1 MMVEPGDTLR
11 VLHVASEVAPWSQ
24 TGGLADV
31 AASLPP
37 ACASVT
43 PGLRS
48 ATVAPLYRAS
58 RARLARSGA
67 TLGPPV
73 TVSLAFGPH
82 RFAVTVAPVGK
93 PEAHGVWLVDCPAL
107 YDRDGLYGDAAG
119 NDFADNHVRF
129 AVLCRAALAAAPA
142 ILGGAPDVIHAHD
155 WQAGLANAYARLDD
169 DGGAARA
176 AATVLTVHNLAYRG
190 LFPAAAVPELGL
202 RWSAFDHHH
211 LEFWGHLSLL
221 KAGMAYADVVTTVSP
236 TYAREILTPD
246 RGEGLDGFLRHDV
259 SRVAGIVNGIDAAA
273 WDPATDPALP
283 ARFTRDT
290 LAGKAYCR
298 EQVAREV
305 GLRLDGK
312 TALAVAI
319 ARLTPQKG
327 LDLVADLVPELAA
340 LGVKL
345 VVLGTGERALED
357 RLRWLGE
364 VFGEHLAVRIGFDVD
379 LSRRLYAAADLFV
392 MPSRFEPCGLGQ
404 LYAMRYGALPVVA
417 AVGGLRD
424 TVLDPGDDAAAIG
437 TGFRFE
443 YVDLAGLRWAL
454 GRAADTFRSAPTRFA
469 AMRQAAMARDS
480 SWDASA
486 REYVQLYRAAKRERR
501 S

>member
-1 MMVEPGDTLR
+1 MVAAAGLR

-31 AASLPP
+31 AAALPP
-37 ACASVT
+37 ACAAVT
-43 PGLRS
+43 PGLKS
-48 ATVAPLYRAS
+48 ATVTPLYRTTRS
-58 RARLARSGA
+58 RLRQAGA
-67 TLGPPV
+67 TLGPAFAVEV
-73 TVSLAFGPH
+73 TVGAH
-82 RFAVTVAPVGK
+82 VFAATVAPVGDGGA
-93 PEAHGVWLVDCPAL
+93 AHAVWLVDCPAL
-107 YDRDGLYGDAAG
+107 FDRDGIYGDAAG
-119 NDFADNHVRF
+119 VDFADNHVRF
-129 AVLCRAALAAAPA
+129 AVLCHAALAAAPR
-142 ILGGAPDVIHAHD
+142 ILGGEPDIIHGHD
-155 WQAGLANAYARLDD
+155 WQAGLATTLARLA
-169 DGGAARA
+169 GHR

-190 LFPAAAVPELGL
+190 LFPASAVGDLGL
-202 RWSAFDHHH
+202 PWSVFDLHHG
-211 LEFWGHLSLL
+211 EFWNQLSLL

-259 SRVAGIVNGIDAAA
+259 DRVVGIVNGIDVEA
-273 WDPATDPALP
+273 WDPASDAALP
-283 ARFTRDT
+283 ARFSREAP
-290 LAGKAYCR
+290 AGKATCR
-298 EQVAREV
+298 AAVAREL
-305 GLRLDGK
+305 GIALDER
-312 TALAVAI
+312 TPFAVAI

-327 LDLVADLVPELAA
+327 LDLVAELVPELAA

-345 VVLGTGERALED
+345 CVLGTGERALED

-364 VFGEHLAVRIGFDVD
+364 VHGHHAVVRIGFDVA

-404 LYAMRYGALPVVA
+404 LYAMRYGGLPVVA

-424 TVLDPGDDAAAIG
+424 TVSDPGDDEAVGAG

-443 YVDLAGLRWAL
+443 YVDVAGLRWAL
-454 GRAADTFRSAPTRFA
+454 GRAATLFRERPARFA

-486 REYVQLYRAAKRERR
+486 REYVQVYRAALRARG
-501 S
+501 

>member
-1 MMVEPGDTLR
+1 VPG
-11 VLHVASEVAPWSQ
+11 
-24 TGGLADV
+24 
-31 AASLPP
+31 
-37 ACASVT
+37 
-43 PGLRS
+43 
-48 ATVAPLYRAS
+48 
-58 RARLARSGA
+58 
-67 TLGPPV
+67 
-73 TVSLAFGPH
+73 
-82 RFAVTVAPVGK
+82 
-93 PEAHGVWLVDCPAL
+93 AHGVWLVDCPAL
-107 YDRDGLYGDAAG
+107 FDRDGIYGDAG
-119 NDFADNHVRF
+119 GVDFADNHVRF

-155 WQAGLANAYARLDD
+155 WQAGLANAFARL
-169 DGGAARA
+169 GAGELD

-190 LFPAAAVPELGL
+190 MFPATTVPELEL
-202 RWSAFDHHH
+202 PWSAFDHHH

-221 KAGMAYADVVTTVSP
+221 KAGMASADVVTTVSP
-236 TYAREILTPD
+236 TYAREILTPA

-259 SRVAGIVNGIDAAA
+259 ARVAGIVNGIDTDA

-290 LAGKAYCR
+290 LAGKAQCR
-298 EQVAREV
+298 DQVAREL
-305 GLRLDGK
+305 GLTLDAR
-312 TALAVAI
+312 TPLAVAI

-327 LDLVADLVPELAA
+327 LDLVADLVPELSS

-364 VFGEHLAVRIGFDVD
+364 VYREHLTVRIGFDVD

-424 TVLDPGDDAAAIG
+424 TVVAGSSDPGDDPGEVG

-454 GRAADTFRSAPTRFA
+454 GSAGDLYRDTPARFA

-486 REYVQLYRAAKRERR
+486 REYVQVYRAAIRERR
-501 S
+501 RP